1 MGTEERNP
9 PAPIE
14 SPRYTL
20 TVYTRVEEEGVPMDP
35 RKPRSLG
42 GVAFG
47 TDELPT
53 PTQVARLLDEMVTK
67 WRK

>member
-9 PAPIE
+9 DPTVE

-53 PTQVARLLDEMVTK
+53 PSRPTPG
-67 WRK
+67 

>member
-1 MGTEERNP
+1 MGTTERDS
-9 PAPIE
+9 PATVD
-14 SPRYTL
+14 SPRYIL

-35 RKPRSLG
+35 AKPRSLG
-42 GVAFG
+42 GITFG

-53 PTQVARLLDEMVTK
+53 HTQVFRVLDEIVAK